1 MNVPYAMS
9 ITSETDDVFHRFKA
23 DGICYLQ
30 NYSARS
36 NGWPTARMLAN
47 DYESGAQR
55 PTDQVKDI
63 ITMTFPITPIV
74 YRKKATGNSFI
85 SYSYIVKSAACIA
98 IITRTK

>member
-9 ITSETDDVFHRFKA
+9 FTSETDDVFHRFKA
-23 DGICYLQ
+23 DGISFHR

-36 NGWPTARMLAN
+36 SGWPIARMLAN

-55 PTDQVKDI
+55 PTDQVTDI

-74 YRKKATGNSFI
+74 YRKEATGNSFI
-85 SYSYIVKSAACIA
+85 SYSYIVNSAACIA
-98 IITRTK
+98 IITRKK